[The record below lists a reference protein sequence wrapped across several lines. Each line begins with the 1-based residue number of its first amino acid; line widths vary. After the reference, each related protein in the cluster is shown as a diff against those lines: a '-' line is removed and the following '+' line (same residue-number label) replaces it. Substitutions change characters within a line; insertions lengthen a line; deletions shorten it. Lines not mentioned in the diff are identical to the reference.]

1 MLKQTNKR
9 HKNSVYYVNRM
20 DKKKLVSILSLL
32 VFTMFFM
39 SAVSALDSLG
49 TYKQGET
56 VRVTQVCS
64 DATYINISSIS
75 YPNSTTA
82 VSNIEMTSA
91 GSGEYYYEFNQTSD
105 LGRFDVRGISDGCE
119 NTFATY
125 FTVTQSGEGNEQT
138 LYLIF
143 ITIAGLLGLVL
154 FIFSFIYDDK
164 LFIFSA
170 IGFFTSGIMV
180 LYFPF
185 GNESQFIQNSV
196 SILLNGLGMIIIG
209 VYVIKDWFNA

>member
-1 MLKQTNKR
+1 M
-9 HKNSVYYVNRM
+9 
-20 DKKKLVSILSLL
+20 KKLLITIMIGMFLLSLA
-32 VFTMFFM
+32 
-39 SAVSALDSLG
+39 SVSALETLG
-49 TYKQGET
+49 TFKQGET
-56 VRVTQVCS
+56 IRVTQVCS